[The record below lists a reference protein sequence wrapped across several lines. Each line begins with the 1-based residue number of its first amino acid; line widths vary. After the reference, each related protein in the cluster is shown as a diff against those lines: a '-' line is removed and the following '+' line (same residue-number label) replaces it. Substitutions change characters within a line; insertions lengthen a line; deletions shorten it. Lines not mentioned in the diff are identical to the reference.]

1 MPSGEKLEDSFALD
15 LFAAPSA
22 AGLRS
27 QVGLYDPEGS
37 AAPLLQKL
45 GVPFRRVANRH
56 NLDGVEL
63 LVIGRNG
70 LKDFPFELSGRL
82 ESGLKLLLLEQNA
95 EELRRIGLRCVEF
108 GMREAFLP
116 DGGKLHDWRGSST
129 MLPFYRRTDDFE
141 SNYPL
146 VNANFFRRTRPWRA
160 GNRGSLA
167 DVVVE
172 KPQIG
177 DWLPAASCGFDL
189 QYAPLLRLTEGRGCV
204 MLCQYAVSGRTESD
218 PEAGKILAQ
227 ALVDLDRYE
236 PAARR
241 TVFYSGDEAGSA
253 LLKAL
258 HIPFAPYCD
267 AA

>member
-1 MPSGEKLEDSFALD
+1 
-15 LFAAPSA
+15 
-22 AGLRS
+22 
-27 QVGLYDPEGS
+27 
-37 AAPLLQKL
+37 
-45 GVPFRRVANRH
+45 
-56 NLDGVEL
+56 
-63 LVIGRNG
+63 
-70 LKDFPFELSGRL
+70 
-82 ESGLKLLLLEQNA
+82 
-95 EELRRIGLRCVEF
+95 
-108 GMREAFLP
+108 
-116 DGGKLHDWRGSST
+116 

-241 TVFYSGDEAGSA
+241 TVFYSGDAAGSA

-258 HIPFAPYCD
+258 HIPFTPYRD
-267 AA
+267 ATSLPENSLLVVGAGGAGEKLSDLAAAG